1 MKDFANRKKVKKNIS
16 KNRQT
21 FGSRKPDA
29 NTISKKTIAYLL
41 LTSVCFVVVAFFYF
55 KTDVVSIKPKNL
67 GNSVTIDIPTSLI
80 NQGILIESQSSDQKP
95 LLCEYFVQVGA
106 YGNKKYAL
114 EAENMLKSEIQNISI
129 NGVYSSSNPGRLLHS
144 VISGPYEN
152 RSAAS
157 NAKEKIT
164 KKGFDPRLRTSCEQT

>member
-1 MKDFANRKKVKKNIS
+1 MKDFANRKKAQKRTS
-16 KNRQT
+16 KNRQS
-21 FGSRKPDA
+21 FGSRKPGA
-29 NTISKKTIAYLL
+29 NTISKKTISYLL
-41 LTSVCFVVVAFFYF
+41 LISICLVFISFFYF
-55 KTDVVSIKPKNL
+55 KTDIVSIKPKSL
-67 GNSVTIDIPTSLI
+67 GNSITIDFPVSLQ
-80 NQGILIESQSSDQKP
+80 NEGILIDPQDDDQNS

-114 EAENMLKSEIQNISI
+114 EAENMIKSEIQNISI
-129 NGVYSSSNPGRLLHS
+129 NEVYSSSNPSRLLHS

-164 KKGFDPRLRTSCEQT
+164 KKGFDPRLKKSCKQT